1 MPAIKELEIKMGKR
15 TEDIKVRLLAL
26 EQDNY
31 IMGMDRST
39 LRDIAILEGWE
50 RDRAYLCCQEKVRG
64 ILENIKFSEISL
76 LLCIPQYTIVGKLL
90 MGPNCV
96 WQHGCLNHK
105 KIT

>member
-1 MPAIKELEIKMGKR
+1 MF
-15 TEDIKVRLLAL
+15 AL

-31 IMGMDRST
+31 IMGTDKFT

-76 LLCIPQYTIVGKLL
+76 LLCIPQYTIVRKLL
-90 MGPNCV
+90 IRMNYVGGNMV
-96 WQHGCLNHK
+96 
-105 KIT
+105 I